1 MKIRKTLKKLLFSSL
16 FLILLSSCSE
26 FLLVPITVNYPFDE
40 DSPSSPSKYEIDIND
55 GINLLEGI
63 LTKDVSAKIIE
74 NSLKSQYPNAQITV
88 SVTNS
93 TISTDDMIDIISGK
107 TVKKSFTYN
116 AKITPPGQSDI
127 NKTGTESMDVSAC
140 SFYMKKD
147 EGAAC
152 EKDADCKDLNNMVC
166 ESGKCKQVDPSFSD
180 AGIKLTIK
188 NVLSLC
194 KLSESDRAEILEY
207 CDNQLLTTDELA
219 PSCTYLE
226 VRHENTSIS
235 IMLGEVKELQDYKK
249 YLDKIYSATLNELTF
264 SIYEKPELNSAL
276 SRFVL
281 QAELFAQSIGKFKAD
296 GVTPCEEDAEDE
308 TCIYKGVDENGEL
321 ENYFSDDVDGKDQSI
336 RGKYLVGVFGA
347 TDFELGDEMKLLYT
361 YHGKDILQTA
371 IKHLN
376 FQIGAKSYYL
386 FFPQAGKPE
395 GKLTADIKAKLF
407 FNVEPLN

>member
-1 MKIRKTLKKLLFSSL
+1 MLFSSI

-55 GINLLEGI
+55 GIDLLEGI

-74 NSLKSQYPNAQITV
+74 NSLKTQYPGAAVTV
-88 SVTNS
+88 SITNS

-107 TVKKSFTYN
+107 TVRKSFTYN
-116 AKITPPGQSDI
+116 AKITPPGQSEI
-127 NKTGTESMDVSAC
+127 SKTDTQSMDVSAC
-140 SFYMKKD
+140 SFYD
-147 EGAAC
+147 GTQTE
-152 EKDADCKDLNNMVC
+152 
-166 ESGKCKQVDPSFSD
+166 DPSFSD
-180 AGIKLTIK
+180 DGIKLTIK
-188 NVLSLC
+188 NVVMLC
-194 KLSESDRAEILEY
+194 SLSEKDRAEKLKY
-207 CDNQLLTTDELA
+207 CEEPLLSTDELA
-219 PSCTYLE
+219 KDCTYLE
-226 VRHENTSIS
+226 ARHENTSIS
-235 IMLGEVKELQDYKK
+235 VMLGEVKELKDYKK

-276 SRFVL
+276 SRFAL
-281 QAELFAQSIGKFKAD
+281 QAELFAQSIDKFKAD
-296 GVTPCEEDAEDE
+296 GVTPCEADSEDE
-308 TCIYKGVDENGEL
+308 TCTYRGVDDDGNV
-321 ENYFSDDVDGKDQSI
+321 ENYFDDKTDTEGRSI
-336 RGKYLVGVFGA
+336 REKYLVGVFGA

-361 YHGKDILQTA
+361 YNGKDILQTA

-386 FFPQAGKPE
+386 FFPQAGKPQ

>member
-1 MKIRKTLKKLLFSSL
+1 MKIRKNLKKLLFYIL
-16 FLILLSSCSE
+16 FLTMLSSCSE
-26 FLLVPITVNYPFDE
+26 FLLVPITINYPFDE
-40 DSPSSPSKYEIDIND
+40 NSPSSPSKYEIDIND

-74 NSLKSQYPNAQITV
+74 NSLKSQYPNAQVTV

-107 TVKKSFTYN
+107 TVTKSFTYN
-116 AKITPPGQSDI
+116 AKITPPGQSEI
-127 NKTGTESMDVSAC
+127 SKTDTENIDVSAC
-140 SFYMKKD
+140 SFYD
-147 EGAAC
+147 GTQTE
-152 EKDADCKDLNNMVC
+152 
-166 ESGKCKQVDPSFSD
+166 DPSFSD
-180 AGIKLTIK
+180 TGIKLTIK
-188 NVLSLC
+188 NVVSLC
-194 KLSESDRAEILEY
+194 TLSENKKKERLEY

-235 IMLGEVKELQDYKK
+235 IKLDEVKELQDYKK
-249 YLDKIYSATLNELTF
+249 YLNKIYSATLNELTF

-281 QAELFAQSIGKFKAD
+281 QAELFAQSIDKFQSD
-296 GVTPCEEDAEDE
+296 GVTPCEKDSEDE
-308 TCIYKGVDENGEL
+308 TCVYKGVDEEGAV
-321 ENYFSDDVDGKDQSI
+321 ENYFSDGADSNDKSI
-336 RGKYLVGVFGA
+336 REKYLVGVFGA
-347 TDFELGDEMKLLYT
+347 TDFELGDKMKLLYT
-361 YHGKDILQTA
+361 YNGKDILQTA

-386 FFPQAGKPE
+386 FFPQAGKPD